1 MKRILPLFVLA
12 GGLAGGLAHGEP
24 LQFNL
29 SRLDNAGRIKLSSFK
44 QRPVILNFWASNC
57 LPCVAE
63 LPVFNAQA
71 DRQRHT
77 PVIGIVVDGR
87 QAALDFLRQ
96 HPASYAQ
103 AHAAPPAQL
112 LMEKF
117 GNQISGLPYTV
128 ILNSQH
134 EVCTRRL
141 GRIDADWLAKAVA
154 ACI

>member
-1 MKRILPLFVLA
+1 MRRILPLLVLA

-24 LQFNL
+24 LQFEL
-29 SRLDNAGRIKLSSFK
+29 PRLDSAGSIKLSSFK
-44 QRPVILNFWASNC
+44 QQPVILNFWASNC

-63 LPVFNAQA
+63 LPLFNAQA

-77 PVIGIVVDGR
+77 PVIGIAVDGR
-87 QAALDFLRQ
+87 QAALGFLQQ
-96 HPASYAQ
+96 HPATYAQ
-103 AHAAPPAQL
+103 AHAAPPAKL
-112 LMEKF
+112 LMGRF

-141 GRIDADWLAKAVA
+141 GRIDAQWLAKAVA